1 MFIIIKFDMFETSR
15 TALLSVFMLFI
26 RLKFLSHSAVL
37 TGIVF
42 IQLKSGFKPLG
53 SLLGSSSRSRIP
65 FSAWSVHKLN
75 RLHSRLTCSS
85 PWRMLGFDGDLL

>member
-1 MFIIIKFDMFETSR
+1 MFIIIKFDMFETRR

-42 IQLKSGFKPLG
+42 IQLRVVLSHW
-53 SLLGSSSRSRIP
+53 
-65 FSAWSVHKLN
+65 AH
-75 RLHSRLTCSS
+75 C
-85 PWRMLGFDGDLL
+85 